1 LSFASLSKSPVKPA
15 LTLASSNP
23 DASPNDGNINL
34 SIGRR
39 IRRRRR
45 LMGMAQKDLGDMLGL
60 QFQQVRKYEC
70 SSSRVTASRL
80 YLLASALKGP
90 ITYFFTDLP
99 ENAANGISER
109 ERARMATT
117 EMLCEKE
124 TQELLTAYAKSPE
137 AVRRKLPTFAKGLG
151 EDLA

>member
-1 LSFASLSKSPVKPA
+1 
-15 LTLASSNP
+15 
-23 DASPNDGNINL
+23 
-34 SIGRR
+34 
-39 IRRRRR
+39 
-45 LMGMAQKDLGDMLGL
+45 MLGL
-60 QFQQVRKYEC
+60 QFQQVQKYEC
-70 SSSRVTASRL
+70 ASSRVTASRL

-99 ENAANGISER
+99 ENAANGISES

>member
-1 LSFASLSKSPVKPA
+1 MTLASFSPLPTKPV
-15 LTLASSNP
+15 LTLASSNSDSSP
-23 DASPNDGNINL
+23 DDGNINL

-45 LMGMAQKDLGDMLGL
+45 LMGMTQKDLGDMLGL
-60 QFQQVRKYEC
+60 QFQQVQKYEC

-80 YLLASALKGP
+80 YLLAAALKVP
-90 ITYFFTDLP
+90 IAYFFTDLP
-99 ENAANGISER
+99 ENPANGVSDSD
-109 ERARMATT
+109 RARMATT

-124 TQELLTAYAKSPE
+124 TQELLTAYARLPE
-137 AVRRKLPTFAKGLG
+137 PVRRKLRTFAKGLG